1 MEQVLIVT
9 AVLMALG
16 GFVTIVIVLGV
27 PLAHRDVVVL
37 RLRSRLHRIDDVL
50 ATWQH
55 ETGCG
60 RRSPYDGR

>member
-1 MEQVLIVT
+1 MQQLLIVM
-9 AVLMALG
+9 ALMMALG
-16 GFVTIVIVLGV
+16 GFLTIVAVLGL
-27 PLAHRDVVVL
+27 PIAHREVVVL

-60 RRSPYDGR
+60 RRSLYDGR

>member
-1 MEQVLIVT
+1 MEQLVIAT

-16 GFVTIVIVLGV
+16 GLLTIVAVLGV
-27 PLAHRDVVVL
+27 PLAHREVVVV

-60 RRSPYDGR
+60 RRSLHQGR

>member
-1 MEQVLIVT
+1 MEQLVIVT

-16 GFVTIVIVLGV
+16 GFFTIVIVLGV
-27 PLAHRDVVVL
+27 PLAHREVVVL
-37 RLRSRLHRIDDVL
+37 HLRSRLHRIDDVL

-60 RRSPYDGR
+60 RRSRYQGR

>member
-1 MEQVLIVT
+1 MEQLFIVT
-9 AVLMALG
+9 ALLMALG

-27 PLAHRDVVVL
+27 PLAHREVVVL

-55 ETGCG
+55 QTGGG
-60 RRSPYDGR
+60 RQSPYYGR